1 MKTETFRVGLV
12 GAGYVSTYHIR
23 ALKSLNHV
31 SIAGIADSNLE
42 RAESVAKK
50 FGITGI
56 YRNLAEMAAAKP
68 QAIHILT
75 PPASH
80 CALTLE
86 ALEMGC
92 HVLVEKP
99 MADTAEECDQ
109 MIAKAK
115 ATGRVL
121 SVGHSARMDPI
132 VLKALELVKR
142 GACGDILSVDFF
154 RSSDYP
160 PYPGGALPATYRD
173 GAYPFQDLGVHA
185 LYLLEAFLGRI
196 EKLDVSYSSSGGDP
210 NLFFDQW
217 RVLAHCQK
225 GTGQASL
232 SWTARPMQNELI
244 IRGTRGILHVDCFLQ
259 TCTARKK
266 LPLPRFVQLVAG
278 SMNSSARLLGRVPWN
293 VFRFATGSLLPSPGI
308 HVSVRAFHEALAE
321 GAPPGR

>member
-1 MKTETFRVGLV
+1 
-12 GAGYVSTYHIR
+12 
-23 ALKSLNHV
+23 
-31 SIAGIADSNLE
+31 
-42 RAESVAKK
+42 
-50 FGITGI
+50 
-56 YRNLAEMAAAKP
+56 MAAAKP

-160 PYPGGALPATYRD
+160 PYPGELFRRPTGMAPIRFRTWEFMRSTCWK
-173 GAYPFQDLGVHA
+173 H
-185 LYLLEAFLGRI
+185 FLAGSR
-196 EKLDVSYSSSGGDP
+196 
-210 NLFFDQW
+210 
-217 RVLAHCQK
+217 
-225 GTGQASL
+225 
-232 SWTARPMQNELI
+232 SWT
-244 IRGTRGILHVDCFLQ
+244 
-259 TCTARKK
+259 
-266 LPLPRFVQLVAG
+266 
-278 SMNSSARLLGRVPWN
+278 
-293 VFRFATGSLLPSPGI
+293 
-308 HVSVRAFHEALAE
+308 
-321 GAPPGR
+321 